1 MKLNMEVFAMK
12 ENICRKDSQSA
23 EIIQFPKANECGAR
37 RLQRALQKLQNAV
50 AEQDM
55 TVKEF
60 RNHIS
65 DLKVAIN
72 NLDGKIGALKKA
84 VQNINHKRLAE
95 SSRRLVKTASSLPG

>member
-12 ENICRKDSQSA
+12 ENICLKDTQSA
-23 EIIQFPKANECGAR
+23 EIIQFPKVNEYGAR

-65 DLKVAIN
+65 DLKAAIN
-72 NLDGKIGALKKA
+72 HLDGKVGALKKA
-84 VQNINHKRLAE
+84 VQNINHERLAE
-95 SSRRLVKTASSLPG
+95 SSRRLLKTASSLPG